1 MRSPSAFPFRGR
13 LPLSRG
19 DGRRPEGIGIGAE
32 RSEADE
38 VRRGGTPGPPA
49 GRPVSGPYEK
59 EGTASSLPQ
68 GRVSSPARA
77 ISRARPPGRAVSQVL
92 SLSFMSLC
100 SCGKGTFYLSSCMFC
115 LCIAVRGFPLMRK
128 VAYFLLSHQYPA
140 KTIQPN
146 PCREK
151 HPGDLLELPRRH
163 ADPGNVSHRDT
174 HHINQKH

>member
-1 MRSPSAFPFRGR
+1 MFPPGPLGPGFPKISVCAVSVPRLALPSKRSQCAYRR
-13 LPLSRG
+13 RG
-19 DGRRPEGIGIGAE
+19 DPCGRPQPSPLGEGAE

-68 GRVSSPARA
+68 GRVYSPTRTKGFLPFC
-77 ISRARPPGRAVSQVL
+77 RARPPGRAVSQVL

-100 SCGKGTFYLSSCMFC
+100 SCGKGTFHFSSCIFC
-115 LCIAVRGFPLMRK
+115 LCIAVRGFPLIRK

-140 KTIQPN
+140 KTVQPN
-146 PCREK
+146 SC
-151 HPGDLLELPRRH
+151 
-163 ADPGNVSHRDT
+163 
-174 HHINQKH
+174 Q